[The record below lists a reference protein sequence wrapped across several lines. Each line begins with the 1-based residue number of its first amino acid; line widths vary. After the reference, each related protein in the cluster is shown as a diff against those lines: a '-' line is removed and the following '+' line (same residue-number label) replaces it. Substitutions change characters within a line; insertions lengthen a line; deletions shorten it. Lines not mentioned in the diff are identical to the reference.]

1 MKSPIF
7 YLALVALA
15 LTPLVQAATPMNSLI
30 IDGQNN
36 QRMWSKTLA
45 MKHLQY
51 RKFIEIPQLFF
62 EKKSNLQNTAEATK
76 PVSNSSPSDHQPF
89 RLRTVF
95 LLTELPL

>member
-1 MKSPIF
+1 MKSPIH
-7 YLALVALA
+7 YLMLIFLA

-51 RKFIEIPQLFF
+51 RKFIEIPQLLF

>member
-1 MKSPIF
+1 
-7 YLALVALA
+7 
-15 LTPLVQAATPMNSLI
+15 MNSLI